1 VSSASK
7 TADDWSEERAFG
19 ESPLVSGDSEHA
31 IARAIRDAAEE
42 RTSSEQAFSNF
53 ENFRGLGVRATV
65 DGRDSSYRWTE
76 PD

>member
-1 VSSASK
+1 M
-7 TADDWSEERAFG
+7 
-19 ESPLVSGDSEHA
+19 

-42 RTSSEQAFSNF
+42 RDVQRASVSNF

-65 DGRDSSYRWTE
+65 DGRDGSYRWTE